1 MSGVTVRG
9 VRGAITVEADRPE
22 LILAAAGELVTTLLD
37 INDLEVAD
45 VVSAWFTATADLTS
59 EFPAKGARA
68 AGWCD
73 VPMLC
78 AQEIAVAG
86 ALPLCIRVMLH
97 VTVPAARRLR
107 SAYLRE
113 AGSLRPDLAVSMP
126 ATGQSVPGL

>member
-1 MSGVTVRG
+1 MSAIVVRG

-22 LILAAAGELVTTLLD
+22 LILDAADELVTTLLD
-37 INDLEVAD
+37 INDLEVGD

-68 AGWCD
+68 AGWHD

-78 AQEIAVAG
+78 AQEIAVAD
-86 ALPLCIRVMLH
+86 ALPRCIRVMLH
-97 VTVPAARRLR
+97 VTIPAARRLR

-113 AGSLRPDLAVSMP
+113 AGALRPDLAVGTSASSGP
-126 ATGQSVPGL
+126 